1 MADENMKKALQS
13 RRGKGIDISV
23 VLGPHEMEEKDKKTE
38 ESKKSDLAPPS
49 NGPLDVDHA
58 AGVPSI
64 HPVESSPLSE
74 LKDSD
79 LLNGM
84 SEHDKKDTSERA
96 PRSLMERA
104 RQAMM
109 KK

>member
-1 MADENMKKALQS
+1 MADENMKRALQS

-23 VLGPHEMEEKDKKTE
+23 ILGPHDEHKEV
-38 ESKKSDLAPPS
+38 ESQEAKKSDLAPPP

-58 AGVPSI
+58 AGVPSM
-64 HPVESSPLSE
+64 HPSESSPLSE
-74 LKDSD
+74 MKESD
-79 LLNGM
+79 LMDGM
-84 SEHDKKDTSERA
+84 SEHDKHDSAQRE

-104 RQAMM
+104 RQHFMS